1 MRRWAH
7 QLGYGG
13 HFFTK
18 SRRCTA
24 TFRVIRTARR
34 TWIRRQA
41 DLDTEATNDAAVVVT
56 SWPFL
61 GIGWTGLR
69 CDR

>member
-18 SRRCTA
+18 SRRYTA
-24 TFRVIRTARR
+24 TYDA
-34 TWIRRQA
+34 
-41 DLDTEATNDAAVVVT
+41 NGDAA
-56 SWPFL
+56 SHAS
-61 GIGWTGLR
+61 R
-69 CDR
+69 